1 MSDRSRRRP
10 YLETFACRLSEVI
23 DERGISQQKA
33 ADLVGVNQSMMWFYC
48 NARAEPRFAA
58 LTSIAKE
65 FDVSTDWL
73 LGLSDERGLT

>member
-1 MSDRSRRRP
+1 M
-10 YLETFACRLSEVI
+10 
-23 DERGISQQKA
+23 SQQKA

-73 LGLSDERGLT
+73 LGLTDERR

>member
-10 YLETFACRLSEVI
+10 YLETFACRLSAVI
-23 DERGISQQKA
+23 EERGISQQKA
-33 ADLVGVNQSMMWFYC
+33 ADLVGVNQSMLWFYC

-73 LGLSDERGLT
+73 LGLTDERR

>member
-10 YLETFACRLSEVI
+10 YLETFARRLSEI
-23 DERGISQQKA
+23 IEERNISQTEA
-33 ADLVGVNQSMMWFYC
+33 ADMVGVNQSMMWFYC

-58 LTSIAKE
+58 LTNIAKE

-73 LGLSDERGLT
+73 LGLSDERRLT

>member
-10 YLETFACRLSEVI
+10 YLETFACRLSAVI
-23 DERGISQQKA
+23 EERGISQQKA
-33 ADLVGVNQSMMWFYC
+33 ADLVGVNQSMIWFYC

-73 LGLSDERGLT
+73 LGLTDERR

>member
-10 YLETFACRLSEVI
+10 YLETFARRLSEI
-23 DERGISQQKA
+23 IEERNISQTEA
-33 ADLVGVNQSMMWFYC
+33 ADIVGVTQSMMWFYC

-58 LTSIAKE
+58 LTEISRQ

-73 LGLSDERGLT
+73 LGLTDERR

>member
-10 YLETFACRLSEVI
+10 YLETFACRLSAVI
-23 DERGISQQKA
+23 EERGMSQQKA

-65 FDVSTDWL
+65 FGVSTDWL
-73 LGLSDERGLT
+73 LGLTDKRR

>member
-10 YLETFACRLSEVI
+10 YLETFACRLSAVI
-23 DERGISQQKA
+23 EERGMSQQKA

-73 LGLSDERGLT
+73 LGLTDERR